1 MRHVASVVSG
11 REVAK
16 GCLESA
22 AASGH
27 QEKREI
33 QKINDEESPD
43 SDQPGVSFPSA
54 RDLEKSRCNLH

>member
-22 AASGH
+22 AASG
-27 QEKREI
+27 QQGI
-33 QKINDEESPD
+33 QKINDEESPG
-43 SDQPGVSFPSA
+43 SDHPGVSSA